1 MEPSTRQRIVD
12 AADDLFYRQGFEHTS
27 FASIAQAV
35 QISRGNFYHHFKSK
49 DEILEA
55 VIDKRLVDTA
65 SMLEAWQAKGATPQD
80 RIRCFVRIVISNR
93 AKIELYGCPVGS
105 LCTELAKLDHDAQ
118 GRAAEIFTLFRTW
131 LRGQFEAL
139 GQGEASDDLAMHV
152 LGWSQGVAVMASAF
166 RDPDYVEREV
176 ANIER
181 WLQKNIR
188 RRSHA

>member
-1 MEPSTRQRIVD
+1 MQVRDKKGHECSGLVRVQCSRRGLPIVPV
-12 AADDLFYRQGFEHTS
+12 LGIESGHEFEH
-27 FASIAQAV
+27 AIGDD
-35 QISRGNFYHHFKSK
+35 RG
-49 DEILEA
+49 
-55 VIDKRLVDTA
+55 
-65 SMLEAWQAKGATPQD
+65 P
-80 RIRCFVRIVISNR
+80 NR